1 MIFHGALKTELNVLR
16 KHIGGL
22 NKYWEHQSY
31 RAVGYTKK
39 KKKKQV
45 SLSLVYFCCLYSKLY
60 DCVTHSLIST

>member
-39 KKKKQV
+39 KKKTSVVIFSLFLLSILQV
-45 SLSLVYFCCLYSKLY
+45 
-60 DCVTHSLIST
+60 I